1 VYVKKQHVGVVPG
14 IDKFV
19 AEFVS
24 PRAMGEDG
32 YLAQKGLV
40 SLPKAEA
47 EKVRKAVSGMEPLKA
62 DPLS

>member
-1 VYVKKQHVGVVPG
+1 
-14 IDKFV
+14 
-19 AEFVS
+19 
-24 PRAMGEDG
+24 MGEDG